1 MKNEKMYRRIR
12 KMIVMDVR
20 LDNFFAFKDFHMN
33 MSYPKKIVDSCIE
46 NEFLKDF
53 PNFRYKKVNVIM
65 GANATGK
72 TSLGRMFMQIFNFM
86 DKKEYEKIT
95 KSICDKTREA
105 FFSIDFVSEGETL
118 YRVKTLIAPLHGE
131 RYQGSDIEVSV
142 RSVKINKRDNY
153 ETCISRLEELKEEK
167 GETYIEELEKV
178 KGLSWMFK
186 YPNDDDEAHYYK
198 APMNEGRYLRVLEHI
213 LKALDPSIKRVEKIG
228 EVENSY
234 VIRIGNNSVI
244 IQDGKM
250 IQGDL
255 LSSGTKAGID
265 VADMVTAILEEECTF
280 YYCDEKFSYIHSDI
294 EKAILS
300 IMITSLRDND
310 QIFFTTHN
318 TDILDMSLPKHSFV
332 FLRKDV
338 NNEEMPVECVSASSL
353 LKRNTDS
360 LKHAVENDLFSV
372 APATDQIY
380 EITDL

>member
-1 MKNEKMYRRIR
+1 
-12 KMIVMDVR
+12 MIVMDVR

-250 IQGDL
+250 IQGNL
-255 LSSGTKAGID
+255 LSSGTQAGID

>member
-250 IQGDL
+250 IQGNL

>member
-153 ETCISRLEELKEEK
+153 EACISRLEELKEEK

-250 IQGDL
+250 IQGNL

>member
-1 MKNEKMYRRIR
+1 MKNEKIYRRIR

-250 IQGDL
+250 IQGNL